1 MSTTPASATTTPTS
15 PASTAAGSPVP
26 VVAHSI
32 TAPAATAQR
41 ELHGLYRRVPNL
53 GDYGSMA
60 AIEERWILP
69 RAKAYETSAP
79 RFGSAGELLQAL
91 KEFLSEEEASIPES
105 ATFLAEHAT
114 LEQFKVVVRQ
124 FALDGLTESESLLP
138 VVPRLPYRSAMAVF
152 RVLIDELGC
161 GNEEKAHSQLYRDLL
176 TELGM
181 SLDLDDYL
189 DETTP
194 ECFAYVN
201 MFHWLASRASSPQYF
216 LGAYAYFE
224 TSVLYAFQSFAR
236 AARRLGIVHDAYY
249 TEHLYIDSYHSSH
262 MRTAIRALDEPD
274 LAKIWAGVR
283 LASDIVGT
291 ATETAI
297 ARARETVA

>member
-1 MSTTPASATTTPTS
+1 MSTTPASPTTS
-15 PASTAAGSPVP
+15 SVP
-26 VVAHSI
+26 VAAHSI
-32 TAPAATAQR
+32 AAPAATAQR
-41 ELHGLYRRVPNL
+41 ELHALYRRVPNL
-53 GDYGSMA
+53 GDYGSMT

-69 RAKAYETSAP
+69 KARAYEASAP

-91 KEFLSEEEASIPES
+91 KEYLAEEEAALPES

-114 LEQFKVVVRQ
+114 LDQFKLIVRE

-181 SLDLDDYL
+181 SLELDDYL
-189 DETTP
+189 DDTSP
-194 ECFAYVN
+194 ECYAYVN
-201 MFHWLASRASSPQYF
+201 MFHWLASRAPSPQYF

-249 TEHLYIDSYHSSH
+249 TEHLYIDSYHSNH

-283 LASDIVGT
+283 LASDIVGE

>member
-1 MSTTPASATTTPTS
+1 MSTTPAAPSA
-15 PASTAAGSPVP
+15 AAPSAVP
-26 VVAHSI
+26 VAAHSI
-32 TAPAATAQR
+32 TAPAATSQR
-41 ELHGLYRRVPNL
+41 ELHSLYRRVPNL
-53 GDYGSMA
+53 GDYGSMT

-69 RAKAYETSAP
+69 KARAYEASAP
-79 RFGSAGELLQAL
+79 RFGSPGELLQAL
-91 KEFLSEEEASIPES
+91 KEFLAEEEASLPES

-114 LEQFKVVVRQ
+114 LDQFKVVVRQ

-176 TELGM
+176 TELGL
-181 SLDLDDYL
+181 SLRLDDYL
-189 DETTP
+189 DETVP

-201 MFHWLASRASSPQYF
+201 MFHWLASRAPSPQYF

-236 AARRLGIVHDAYY
+236 AARRLGISHDAYY

-262 MRTAIRALDEPD
+262 MRTAIRSLDEPD

-291 ATETAI
+291 ATEAAV
-297 ARARETVA
+297 ARARESVA

>member
-1 MSTTPASATTTPTS
+1 MSTTPASS
-15 PASTAAGSPVP
+15 VP
-26 VVAHSI
+26 VATHSVA
-32 TAPAATAQR
+32 APVATAQR
-41 ELHGLYRRVPNL
+41 ELHALYRRVPNL

-69 RAKAYETSAP
+69 KARAYETSAP
-79 RFGSAGELLQAL
+79 RFGSTGELLGAL
-91 KEFLSEEEASIPES
+91 KEFLAEEEAALPES
-105 ATFLAEHAT
+105 ATFLAEQAT
-114 LEQFKVVVRQ
+114 LEQFKVVVRE

-181 SLDLDDYL
+181 SLRLDDYL
-189 DETTP
+189 DETSP
-194 ECFAYVN
+194 ECYAYVN
-201 MFHWLASRASSPQYF
+201 MFHWLASRAPSPQYF

-283 LASDIVGT
+283 LASDIVGE

-297 ARARETVA
+297 TRARETVA

>member
-1 MSTTPASATTTPTS
+1 MSGLSSASA
-15 PASTAAGSPVP
+15 PVA
-26 VVAHSI
+26 AHSVA
-32 TAPAATAQR
+32 APAATAQR
-41 ELHGLYRRVPNL
+41 ELHALYRRVPSL
-53 GDYGSMA
+53 GDYGSMT

-69 RAKAYETSAP
+69 AARAYEASAP
-79 RFGSAGELLQAL
+79 RFGSAGELLNGL
-91 KEFLSEEEASIPES
+91 KDFLAEEEAALPES

-114 LEQFKVVVRQ
+114 LEQFTTVVRQ

-176 TELGM
+176 TELGL
-181 SLDLDDYL
+181 SLRLEDYL
-189 DETTP
+189 DETVP
-194 ECFAYVN
+194 ECYAYVN

-236 AARRLGIVHDAYY
+236 AAKRLGIRNDAYY

-291 ATETAI
+291 ATEAAV

>member
-1 MSTTPASATTTPTS
+1 MSTAPSSAS
-15 PASTAAGSPVP
+15 VP
-26 VVAHSI
+26 VAARSFA
-32 TAPAATAQR
+32 TPPATAHR
-41 ELHGLYRRVPNL
+41 ELHTLYRRVPNL
-53 GDYGSMA
+53 GDYGSMTS
-60 AIEERWILP
+60 IEERWILP
-69 RAKAYETSAP
+69 KARAYEASAP

-91 KEFLSEEEASIPES
+91 KEFLAEEEAALPES
-105 ATFLAEHAT
+105 ATFLAEHAS
-114 LEQFKVVVRQ
+114 LDQFKVIVRQ

-176 TELGM
+176 TEFGM
-181 SLDLDDYL
+181 SLELDDYL

-194 ECFAYVN
+194 ECYAYVN

-249 TEHLYIDSYHSSH
+249 TEHLYIDSYHSNH

-274 LAKIWAGVR
+274 FAKIWAGVR
-283 LASDIVGT
+283 LASDIVGE
-291 ATETAI
+291 AQEAAI
-297 ARARETVA
+297 ALARETVA

>member
-1 MSTTPASATTTPTS
+1 MSTTPASPT
-15 PASTAAGSPVP
+15 ASSVP
-26 VVAHSI
+26 VAAHSI
-32 TAPAATAQR
+32 AAPAATAQR
-41 ELHGLYRRVPNL
+41 ELHALYRRVPNL
-53 GDYGSMA
+53 GDYGSMT

-69 RAKAYETSAP
+69 KARAYEASAP
-79 RFGSAGELLQAL
+79 KFGSAGELLQAL
-91 KEFLSEEEASIPES
+91 KEFLAEEEAALPES

-114 LEQFKVVVRQ
+114 LDQFKVIVRE

-181 SLDLDDYL
+181 SLELDDYL
-189 DETTP
+189 DDTSP
-194 ECFAYVN
+194 ECYAYVN

-224 TSVLYAFQSFAR
+224 TSVLYAFQAFAR

-249 TEHLYIDSYHSSH
+249 TEHLYIDSYHSNH

-274 LAKIWAGVR
+274 FAKIWAGVR
-283 LASDIVGT
+283 LASDIVGE
-291 ATETAI
+291 AQETAI

>member
-1 MSTTPASATTTPTS
+1 MSTTPASPT
-15 PASTAAGSPVP
+15 ASSVP
-26 VVAHSI
+26 VAAHSI
-32 TAPAATAQR
+32 AAPAATAQR
-41 ELHGLYRRVPNL
+41 ELHALYRRVPNL
-53 GDYGSMA
+53 GDYGSMT

-69 RAKAYETSAP
+69 KARAYEASAP

-91 KEFLSEEEASIPES
+91 KEFLAEEEAALPES

-114 LEQFKVVVRQ
+114 LDQFKLIVRE

-181 SLDLDDYL
+181 SLELDDYL
-189 DETTP
+189 DDTSP
-194 ECFAYVN
+194 ECYAYVN
-201 MFHWLASRASSPQYF
+201 MFHWLASRAPSPQYF

-236 AARRLGIVHDAYY
+236 AARRLGIAHDAYY
-249 TEHLYIDSYHSSH
+249 TEHLYIDSYHSNH

-274 LAKIWAGVR
+274 FAKIWAGVR
-283 LASDIVGT
+283 LASDIVGE

-297 ARARETVA
+297 ARARESVA

>member
-1 MSTTPASATTTPTS
+1 MSTTPASSAPVAVHS
-15 PASTAAGSPVP
+15 VAAPV
-26 VVAHSI
+26 
-32 TAPAATAQR
+32 ATAQR
-41 ELHGLYRRVPNL
+41 ELHAFYRRVPNL

-69 RAKAYETSAP
+69 KARAYEASAP
-79 RFGSAGELLQAL
+79 RFGSTGELLRAL
-91 KEFLSEEEASIPES
+91 KEFLDEEEAALPES
-105 ATFLAEHAT
+105 ATFLAEQAT
-114 LEQFKVVVRQ
+114 LEQFKVVVRE

-181 SLDLDDYL
+181 SLRLDDYL
-189 DETTP
+189 DETSP
-194 ECFAYVN
+194 ECYAYVN
-201 MFHWLASRASSPQYF
+201 MFHWLASRAPSPQYF

-283 LASDIVGT
+283 LASDIVGE

>member
-1 MSTTPASATTTPTS
+1 MHT
-15 PASTAAGSPVP
+15 
-26 VVAHSI
+26 
-32 TAPAATAQR
+32 
-41 ELHGLYRRVPNL
+41 LYRRVPNL

-69 RAKAYETSAP
+69 MARAYEESAP

-91 KEFLSEEEASIPES
+91 REFLAEEEAAIPES

-114 LEQFKVVVRQ
+114 LPQFTTVVRQ

-138 VVPRLPYRSAMAVF
+138 VVPRLPYRSGMAVF

-176 TELGM
+176 TELGL
-181 SLDLDDYL
+181 SLRLDDYL

-224 TSVLYAFQSFAR
+224 TSVLYSFQSFAR

-262 MRTAIRALDEPD
+262 MRTAIRALEEPD

-283 LASDIVGT
+283 LTSDIVGT
-291 ATETAI
+291 ATEAAI
-297 ARARETVA
+297 ARARVTTA

>member
-1 MSTTPASATTTPTS
+1 MSTTPASPT
-15 PASTAAGSPVP
+15 ASSVP
-26 VVAHSI
+26 VAAHSI
-32 TAPAATAQR
+32 AAPAATAQR
-41 ELHGLYRRVPNL
+41 ELHALYRRVPNL
-53 GDYGSMA
+53 GDYGSMT

-69 RAKAYETSAP
+69 KARAYEASAP

-91 KEFLSEEEASIPES
+91 KEFLSEEEAALPES

-114 LEQFKVVVRQ
+114 LDQFKLIVRE

-181 SLDLDDYL
+181 SLELDDYL
-189 DETTP
+189 DDTSP
-194 ECFAYVN
+194 ECYAYVN
-201 MFHWLASRASSPQYF
+201 MFHWLASRAPSPQYF

-249 TEHLYIDSYHSSH
+249 TEHLYIDSYHSNH

-283 LASDIVGT
+283 LASDIVGE

-297 ARARETVA
+297 ARARESVA

>member
-1 MSTTPASATTTPTS
+1 MSGLPSASA
-15 PASTAAGSPVP
+15 PVA
-26 VVAHSI
+26 AHSVA
-32 TAPAATAQR
+32 APAATAQR
-41 ELHGLYRRVPNL
+41 ELHALYRRVPSL
-53 GDYGSMA
+53 GDYGSMT

-69 RAKAYETSAP
+69 KARAYEASAP
-79 RFGSAGELLQAL
+79 RFGSVGELLSAL
-91 KEFLSEEEASIPES
+91 KDFLAEEEAALPES

-114 LEQFKVVVRQ
+114 LEQFTTVVRQ

-176 TELGM
+176 TELGL
-181 SLDLDDYL
+181 SLRLEDYL
-189 DETTP
+189 DETVP
-194 ECFAYVN
+194 ECYAYVN

-236 AARRLGIVHDAYY
+236 AAGRLGIRNDAYY

-291 ATETAI
+291 ATEAAV

>member
-1 MSTTPASATTTPTS
+1 MSTTPAS
-15 PASTAAGSPVP
+15 PVP
-26 VVAHSI
+26 VAARSFATPPVTAH
-32 TAPAATAQR
+32 R
-41 ELHGLYRRVPNL
+41 ELHSLYRRVPNL

-60 AIEERWILP
+60 SIEERWILP
-69 RAKAYETSAP
+69 KARAYEDSAP
-79 RFGSAGELLQAL
+79 AFGSAGELLQAL
-91 KEFLSEEEASIPES
+91 KEFLAEEEAALPES

-114 LEQFKVVVRQ
+114 LDQFKVIVRQ

-176 TELGM
+176 TEFGM
-181 SLDLDDYL
+181 SLELDDYL

-194 ECFAYVN
+194 ECYAYVN

-249 TEHLYIDSYHSSH
+249 TEHLYIDSYHSNH

-274 LAKIWAGVR
+274 FAKIWAGVR
-283 LASDIVGT
+283 LASDIVGE
-291 ATETAI
+291 AQEAAI
-297 ARARETVA
+297 ALARETVA

>member
-1 MSTTPASATTTPTS
+1 MSTTPATPS
-15 PASTAAGSPVP
+15 PPGPVAVPVP
-26 VVAHSI
+26 VAAHSI
-32 TAPAATAQR
+32 TAPPATAQR
-41 ELHGLYRRVPNL
+41 ELHALYRRVPHL
-53 GDYGSMA
+53 GDYGSMT

-69 RAKAYETSAP
+69 KARAYEASAP

-91 KEFLSEEEASIPES
+91 KEFLAEEEAALPES
-105 ATFLAEHAT
+105 ATFLAERAT
-114 LEQFKVVVRQ
+114 LDQFKLVVRQ

-176 TELGM
+176 TELDL
-181 SLDLDDYL
+181 SLRLDDYL

-201 MFHWLASRASSPQYF
+201 MFHWLASRAPSPQYF

-224 TSVLYAFQSFAR
+224 TSVLYAFQSYAR

-249 TEHLYIDSYHSSH
+249 TEHLYIDSYHSGH
-262 MRTAIRALDEPD
+262 MRTAIRSLEEPD

-283 LASDIVGT
+283 LASDIVG
-291 ATETAI
+291 AANEAAV
-297 ARARETVA
+297 ARARGTAA

>member
-1 MSTTPASATTTPTS
+1 MSTTPASTTTPTS
-15 PASTAAGSPVP
+15 PASTATDSPVP

-53 GDYGSMA
+53 GDYGSMT

-69 RAKAYETSAP
+69 KAKAYETSAP
-79 RFGSAGELLQAL
+79 RFGSAGELLQGL

-114 LEQFKVVVRQ
+114 LDQFKAVVRQ

-176 TELGM
+176 TELDM

>member
-1 MSTTPASATTTPTS
+1 MSTTPAS
-15 PASTAAGSPVP
+15 PAPVA
-26 VVAHSI
+26 AHSFA
-32 TAPAATAQR
+32 TPPATAQR
-41 ELHGLYRRVPNL
+41 ELHSLYRRVPNL

-60 AIEERWILP
+60 SLEERWILP
-69 RAKAYETSAP
+69 KARAYEASAP
-79 RFGSAGELLQAL
+79 AFGSAGELLQAL
-91 KEFLSEEEASIPES
+91 KEFLAEEEAALPES

-114 LEQFKVVVRQ
+114 LDQFKVIVRQ

-176 TELGM
+176 TEFDM
-181 SLDLDDYL
+181 SLELDDYL

-194 ECFAYVN
+194 ECYAYVN

-249 TEHLYIDSYHSSH
+249 TEHLYIDSYHSNH

-274 LAKIWAGVR
+274 FAKIWAGVR
-283 LASDIVGT
+283 LASDIVGE
-291 ATETAI
+291 AQESAI
-297 ARARETVA
+297 ALARETVA

>member
-1 MSTTPASATTTPTS
+1 MSTTPASPT
-15 PASTAAGSPVP
+15 ASSVP
-26 VVAHSI
+26 VAAHSFA
-32 TAPAATAQR
+32 TPPATAHR
-41 ELHGLYRRVPNL
+41 ELHTLYRRVPNL
-53 GDYGSMA
+53 GDYGSMTS
-60 AIEERWILP
+60 IEERWILP
-69 RAKAYETSAP
+69 KARAYEASAP

-91 KEFLSEEEASIPES
+91 KEFLAEEEAALPES

-114 LEQFKVVVRQ
+114 LEQFKVIVRQ

-181 SLDLDDYL
+181 SLELDDYL

-194 ECFAYVN
+194 ECYAYVN

-249 TEHLYIDSYHSSH
+249 TEHLYIDSYHSNH

-274 LAKIWAGVR
+274 FAKIWAGVR
-283 LASDIVGT
+283 LASDIVGE

-297 ARARETVA
+297 ARARESVA

>member
-1 MSTTPASATTTPTS
+1 MSTTPA
-15 PASTAAGSPVP
+15 SPVP
-26 VVAHSI
+26 VVAHSVA
-32 TAPAATAQR
+32 APAATAQR
-41 ELHGLYRRVPNL
+41 ELHSLYRRVPNL

-69 RAKAYETSAP
+69 KARAYETSAP
-79 RFGSAGELLQAL
+79 AFGSAGELLQAL
-91 KEFLSEEEASIPES
+91 KEFLAEEEAALPES

-114 LEQFKVVVRQ
+114 LDQFKVIVRQ

-176 TELGM
+176 TEFDM
-181 SLDLDDYL
+181 SLELDDYL

-194 ECFAYVN
+194 ECYAYVN

-249 TEHLYIDSYHSSH
+249 TEHLYIDSYHSNH

-274 LAKIWAGVR
+274 FAKIWAGVR
-283 LASDIVGT
+283 LASDIVGE
-291 ATETAI
+291 AQESAI
-297 ARARETVA
+297 ALARETVA

>member
-1 MSTTPASATTTPTS
+1 MSATPSASPSTS
-15 PASTAAGSPVP
+15 ASLSGSTGAP
-26 VVAHSI
+26 VVAHSV

-41 ELHGLYRRVPNL
+41 DLHAFYRRVPSL

-69 RAKAYETSAP
+69 VARGHEAAAP
-79 RFGSAGELLQAL
+79 RFANAGELLGTL
-91 KEFLSEEEASIPES
+91 KEFLAEEEAALPES
-105 ATFLAEHAT
+105 ATFLAEQAT
-114 LEQFKVVVRQ
+114 LEQFKAVVAQ

-138 VVPRLPYRSAMAVF
+138 VVPRLPYRSGMAVF

-161 GNEEKAHSQLYRDLL
+161 GNDEKAHSQLYRDLL

-181 SLDLDDYL
+181 STRLDDYL
-189 DETTP
+189 DTTSP
-194 ECFAYVN
+194 ECYAYVN
-201 MFHWLASRASSPQYF
+201 MFHWLASRAPSPQYF

-224 TSVLYAFQSFAR
+224 TSVLYAFQSYAR
-236 AARRLGIVHDAYY
+236 AARRLGIAHDAYY
-249 TEHLYIDSYHSSH
+249 TEHLYIDTYHSSH

-283 LASDIVGT
+283 LASEIVGA
-291 ATETAI
+291 ATEAAV
-297 ARARETVA
+297 ARARETVG

>member
-1 MSTTPASATTTPTS
+1 MSTTPASPT
-15 PASTAAGSPVP
+15 ASSVP
-26 VVAHSI
+26 VAAHSI
-32 TAPAATAQR
+32 AAPAATAQR
-41 ELHGLYRRVPNL
+41 ELHALYRRVPNL
-53 GDYGSMA
+53 GDYGSMT

-69 RAKAYETSAP
+69 KARAYEASAP

-91 KEFLSEEEASIPES
+91 KEFLAEEEAALPES

-114 LEQFKVVVRQ
+114 LDQFKLIVRE

-181 SLDLDDYL
+181 SLELDDYL
-189 DETTP
+189 DDTSP
-194 ECFAYVN
+194 ECYAYVN
-201 MFHWLASRASSPQYF
+201 MFHWLASRAPSPQYF

-249 TEHLYIDSYHSSH
+249 TEHLYIDSYHSNH

-283 LASDIVGT
+283 LASDIVGE

-297 ARARETVA
+297 ARARESVA

>member
-1 MSTTPASATTTPTS
+1 MSASPSASSPATPAP
-15 PASTAAGSPVP
+15 PPVA
-26 VVAHSI
+26 AHSI

-41 ELHGLYRRVPNL
+41 DLHTLYRRVPSL
-53 GDYGSMA
+53 GDYGSMT

-69 RAKAYETSAP
+69 MARGYEASAP
-79 RFGSAGELLQAL
+79 RFANTGELLGAL
-91 KEFLSEEEASIPES
+91 KEFLAEEEASLPES

-114 LEQFKVVVRQ
+114 LEQFKVVVRE
-124 FALDGLTESESLLP
+124 FALDGLTESQSLLP
-138 VVPRLPYRSAMAVF
+138 VVPRLPYRSGMAVF

-161 GNEEKAHSQLYRDLL
+161 GNDEKAHSQLYRDLL

-181 SLDLDDYL
+181 SLRLDDYL
-189 DETTP
+189 DGTSP

-201 MFHWLASRASSPQYF
+201 MFHWLASRAPSPQYF

-236 AARRLGIVHDAYY
+236 AAQRLGIAHSAYY

-283 LASDIVGT
+283 LTSDIVGA
-291 ATETAI
+291 ATEAAV
-297 ARARETVA
+297 ARARETVG